1 MVGDNM
7 SVKDINN
14 ADGTGKKT
22 TFKVRKYQ
30 AKAES
35 FNRELDNTCSLLN
48 EYKVELDDIDK
59 LLKENFN
66 NEGSYVIGMENVI
79 TKINAQIEKYKNSIN
94 AMKQSS
100 MVAAKNRDAMLE
112 SRKMEY

>member
-35 FNRELDNTCSLLN
+35 FNRELDDTCSLLN

-59 LLKENFN
+59 LLK
-66 NEGSYVIGMENVI
+66 
-79 TKINAQIEKYKNSIN
+79 KIHEK
-94 AMKQSS
+94 
-100 MVAAKNRDAMLE
+100 E
-112 SRKMEY
+112 